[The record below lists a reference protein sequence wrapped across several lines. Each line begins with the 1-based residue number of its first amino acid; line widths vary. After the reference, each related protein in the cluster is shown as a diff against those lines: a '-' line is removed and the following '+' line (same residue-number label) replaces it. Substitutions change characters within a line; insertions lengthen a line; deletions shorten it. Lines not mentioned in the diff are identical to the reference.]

1 MKFLSTL
8 VLLLLSSTAVY
19 AQTAMDQQIEL
30 ARQASNMD
38 RQALLL
44 DNVQLTTEESDLFW
58 PAWKEYRLA
67 ARANGDRMLALL
79 KDFAANYEHME
90 NIKADELMTDYFSI
104 KMQDLVI
111 KQQFAQKIEV
121 FLPARKVMRI
131 TQIENKLDAA
141 IQMELAAEI
150 PLVK

>member
-1 MKFLSTL
+1 MKFLSVL
-8 VLLLLSSTAVY
+8 ALLLLSSTTVI

-44 DNVQLTTEESDLFW
+44 DNVQFTAEESDLFW

-67 ARANGDRMLALL
+67 TRANGDRMVALI
-79 KDFAANYEHME
+79 KDFAANYDNMD
-90 NIKADELMTDYFSI
+90 NLKADELMKDYFSI

-111 KQQFAQKIEV
+111 KQQFAQKINV
-121 FLPARKVMRI
+121 FLPAKKVMRI
-131 TQIENKLDAA
+131 TQVENKLDTA
-141 IQMELAAEI
+141 IQMEMAAGI

>member
-8 VLLLLSSTAVY
+8 VLLLLSATTVF

-44 DNVQLTTEESDLFW
+44 DNVQLTAEESDLFW

-79 KDFAANYEHME
+79 KDFAANYEQME

-104 KMQDLVI
+104 KMQNLVI
-111 KQQFAQKIEV
+111 KQQFAQKIDV

-131 TQIENKLDAA
+131 TQLENKLDAA

>member
-44 DNVQLTTEESDLFW
+44 DNVQLTAEESDLFW

-79 KDFAANYEHME
+79 KDFAANYETME
-90 NIKADELMTDYFSI
+90 NLKADELMTDYFSI
-104 KMQDLVI
+104 KMQNLVI
-111 KQQFAQKIEV
+111 KQQFAQKIDV